1 MHKPANPIPNMPVC
15 LYTACLLPLQLMCD
29 VCHAMHISDCQHTPP
44 QKLRC
49 NRVMPAGYTGCQ
61 PRPEQMKGTPDHTQ
75 GTIRACDPEGEKT
88 HCRLIPSYAGLANAT
103 NVMQQQSSRGVPK
116 LDLGTV
122 TALRGHAGKDPCLL
136 AGQCSSRAA
145 YGIQSSSARPQ
156 TSPVR
161 IQSGLMG
168 AATSPM
174 ASGSSPMGN
183 ACTPAHSRSEGEAAP
198 APAYTARPA
207 TSYESCYGQGG
218 FQPMSVRAVHRPCTT
233 GHYHASGANTW
244 RGPYGYPLALGTSR

>member
-1 MHKPANPIPNMPVC
+1 MPVC